1 MVRDLREIF
10 PITKRYVYL
19 NHAGYSPPPKP
30 VLEAVKEHL
39 DKLQREILDLSVM
52 ESVRDEVALIPNTTL
67 GLNIVA
73 NALPVKKGDNI
84 VISDMEFPSNV
95 LPWLSLQQK
104 GVEIRYAKSVNGLLH
119 VDAYEKVIDDSTLA
133 VSISYVTFINGFR
146 HDVRAIADI
155 AHSHGAFLI
164 IDGIQALGAI
174 KVDVKLDDIDFLSC
188 GGAKWLLSPFGTGFL
203 YVKRELIDE
212 LEPPLPGWANMDP
225 LIYEKGLREGFDF
238 SNLKWAKGSRRFDSG
253 TLSFAS
259 FIGLREA
266 LRLLNK
272 IGMDNIEKRILKLTG
287 EIVEELMNLNVEV
300 TTPREERHRAGIV
313 HFLIKNPTIM
323 TKTLLENKIIV
334 AVRNRGVRVSPHF
347 YNTEEELEKFL
358 SIIKKYL
365 KS

>member
-1 MVRDLREIF
+1 M
-10 PITKRYVYL
+10 
-19 NHAGYSPPPKP
+19 
-30 VLEAVKEHL
+30 
-39 DKLQREILDLSVM
+39 
-52 ESVRDEVALIPNTTL
+52 
-67 GLNIVA
+67 
-73 NALPVKKGDNI
+73 LPVKRGDNI

-95 LPWLSLQQK
+95 LPWLLLQRK

-119 VDAYEKVIDDSTLA
+119 ADAYEKVINDNTLA

-188 GGAKWLLSPFGTGFL
+188 GGAKWLLGPFGTGFL
-203 YVKRELIDE
+203 YVKGELINE

-225 LIYEKGLREGFDF
+225 LMYEKGLREGFDF
-238 SNLKWAKGSRRFDSG
+238 SNLKWAKGARRFDSG

-266 LRLLNK
+266 LKLLNR
-272 IGMDNIEKRILKLTG
+272 IGMDNVEKRVLSLTG
-287 EIVEELMNLNVEV
+287 KIIEELMDLNVEI
-300 TTPREERHRAGIV
+300 TTPQEERYRAGIV
-313 HFLIKNPTIM
+313 HFLTKDPTM
-323 TKTLLENKIIV
+323 VTKILFKNKIIA
-334 AVRNRGVRVSPHF
+334 AVRNGGVRVSPHF

-358 SIIKKYL
+358 DIVKKCL